1 MENKGWDINKLM
13 STLHKARWT
22 HEAKQKNEG
31 QQRLLALFQTN
42 VKGGDFSSSAVEPFP
57 SRSLHLSLSPQNHWW
72 HGEKHQAV
80 NGQTRERAD
89 INVCLHASG
98 VCVRAPV
105 CFVCDRC
112 AEHQWFI
119 VIRLPRPV
127 CQTEARECCL
137 LCTSMCL
144 IRPEVMVTFAFSW
157 ESVLQKRT
165 WCHRSNK
172 KYWAQQYKT
181 VNMRWKRCSYCSVI
195 YRSMIAYHM
204 NNCPSF
210 LKAIMYQHSTVY
222 VTRPWWIMV
231 IFDLPVSW
239 ICHWNRKRP

>member
-22 HEAKQKNEG
+22 HKAKQKNEG
-31 QQRLLALFQTN
+31 QLRLLALFQTN
-42 VKGGDFSSSAVEPFP
+42 VKGRGRFLLFRCWAIPLSIPPSVSVTTKSLMARRKTPGCKWADEGESGHKCVSACI
-57 SRSLHLSLSPQNHWW
+57 W
-72 HGEKHQAV
+72 
-80 NGQTRERAD
+80 
-89 INVCLHASG
+89 C

-144 IRPEVMVTFAFSW
+144 IRPQVMVTFAFSW

-165 WCHRSNK
+165 WCHRSSGGNK
-172 KYWAQQYKT
+172 ILSPAIQ
-181 VNMRWKRCSYCSVI
+181 
-195 YRSMIAYHM
+195 
-204 NNCPSF
+204 NCKHEVKKVQ
-210 LKAIMYQHSTVY
+210 L
-222 VTRPWWIMV
+222 
-231 IFDLPVSW
+231 L
-239 ICHWNRKRP
+239 